1 MLEKQA
7 ARGMGLVS
15 LGIGL
20 AELAA
25 PRQLEKTMGIGN
37 GQTTGILR
45 VLGVR
50 EIMHGV
56 DILSHRDPTPGVWSR
71 VAGDVLDGVL
81 LGLAGKKSRN
91 RSGFMAICAAVLP
104 VVLLDAVLARGSRR
118 KIASGSLGPQ

>member
-7 ARGMGLVS
+7 ARTLGLVS

-20 AELAA
+20 TELAA

-104 VVLLDAVLARGSRR
+104 VVLADAVLAPRLSGKNRGW
-118 KIASGSLGPQ
+118 

>member
-7 ARGMGLVS
+7 ARSLGLVS

-20 AELAA
+20 TEIAA
-25 PRQLEKTMGIGN
+25 PQQLERVLGVN
-37 GQTTGILR
+37 GQTAGILR

-81 LGLAGKKSRN
+81 LGLAARRSRN
-91 RSGFMAICAAVLP
+91 RSGFMAVCAAVLP
-104 VVLLDAVLARGSRR
+104 VVLLDMA
-118 KIASGSLGPQ
+118 IAPRLSAKKREA

>member
-1 MLEKQA
+1 MFEQQL
-7 ARGMGLVS
+7 ARGLGLVS
-15 LGIGL
+15 LGIGIT
-20 AELAA
+20 EIAA
-25 PRQLEKTMGIGN
+25 PRQLERTMGIGN

-81 LGLAGKKSRN
+81 LGLAAKRSRN
-91 RSGFMAICAAVLP
+91 RSGFMAVCAAVLP
-104 VVLLDAVLARGSRR
+104 VVLLDMVVAPRLSQKKFRCAD
-118 KIASGSLGPQ
+118 